1 MTAARLPAWARPSE
15 MIDLVRLS
23 VPIAASRASFM
34 LMSFTDAVVLA
45 RHSALDLPLVL
56 NAWLPNGVFMGFGL
70 GLMLGVSVLTAELN
84 GSGKGAETG
93 RIFRR
98 GLWLAIAYGL
108 VATMIVYVTAHL
120 LFASFDFEPSLAAR
134 MAETTQIL
142 ALGTIGHMI
151 GTCCQS
157 YLEALRKPNIVTAV
171 TMSAVVVNLV
181 SALILVPR
189 YGAVGVV
196 WGTTLSRAY
205 MMILFLLIVWLMTP
219 AFRKS
224 PPVPKGEARRQNT
237 VGLGTGVA
245 NIAEWGSFNLTF
257 VIASKVSIEVGAIYG
272 LAVQMMALIFMIYVG
287 LGTATSVRVAER
299 YGRSDAS
306 GVRDAARLG
315 VAASIVVGT
324 VMAIALVLFRQPI
337 ADGMLNTS
345 DPAAGAVALAPEL
358 ALLLGAIAFVT
369 VFDGLQGVGS
379 MALRAQGVVWTPTAI
394 HVGSYILLMLP
405 LCVWFGFSSQT
416 APPATNFLAAVLF
429 WPAHWPGAMGLGLW
443 GIFIGITI
451 ASVMAGIGQIVV
463 LEWKAARGVRL
474 GLPRAA

>member
-1 MTAARLPAWARPSE
+1 

-23 VPIAASRASFM
+23 VPIATSRASFM

-45 RHSALDLPLVL
+45 RHSALELPLVL

-98 GLWLAIAYGL
+98 GLWLAIAYSL
-108 VATMIVYVTAHL
+108 VATLIVYVTAYP
-120 LFASFDFEPSLAAR
+120 LFALLDFEPSLATR

-181 SALILVPR
+181 SALILVPK

-205 MMILFLLIVWLMTP
+205 MMVLFLIIVWQATP

-224 PPVPKGEARRQNT
+224 PPAPRGEAHRQNT
-237 VGLGTGVA
+237 VGLGTGTA

-257 VIASKVSIEVGAIYG
+257 VIASKVSPEVGAIYG
-272 LAVQMMALIFMIYVG
+272 LAVQMMAMIFMIYVG

-299 YGRSDAS
+299 YGREDAP
-306 GVRDAARLG
+306 GVREAARLG
-315 VAASIVVGT
+315 VVASVVVGT
-324 VMAIALVLFRQPI
+324 LMALALVLLQRPI
-337 ADGMLNTS
+337 ADFMLNTS
-345 DPAAGAVALAPEL
+345 DPANGGAALAPEL

-369 VFDGLQGVGS
+369 IFDGLQGVGS
-379 MALRAQGVVWTPTAI
+379 MALRAQGVVWVPTSI
-394 HVGSYILLMLP
+394 HVGSYMVVMVP
-405 LCVWFGFSSQT
+405 LCWW
-416 APPATNFLAAVLF
+416 LALT
-429 WPAHWPGAMGLGLW
+429 MGQGLW
-443 GIFIGITI
+443 GIFIGITV
-451 ASVMAGIGQIVV
+451 ASVLAGIGQIAV
-463 LEWKAARGVRL
+463 LEWKAARGVRP

>member
-1 MTAARLPAWARPSE
+1 MTAAARLPAWAQPKE
-15 MIDLVRLS
+15 MIDLVRLA
-23 VPIAASRASFM
+23 VPVAASRASFM
-34 LMSFTDAVVLA
+34 LMSLTDAVVLS
-45 RHSALDLPLVL
+45 RHNANELPLVL

-98 GLWLAIAYGL
+98 GLVLAVAFSVIATL
-108 VATMIVYVTAHL
+108 IVYLTAYPLFDL
-120 LFASFDFEPSLAAR
+120 LDFEPALANR
-134 MAETTQIL
+134 MSETTQIL

-171 TMSAVVVNLV
+171 TMSAVLVNLI

-189 YGAVGVV
+189 YGAIGVV
-196 WGTTLSRAY
+196 WGTTLSRFY
-205 MMILFLLIVWLMTP
+205 MMVLFLLIVWLITP

-224 PPVPKGEARRQNT
+224 PNGPDGEARRQNT

-257 VIASKVSIEVGAIYG
+257 VIASKVSLDVGAIYG
-272 LAVQMMALIFMIYVG
+272 LGIQMMAVIFMIYVG

-299 YGRSDAS
+299 YGRGDAT
-306 GVRDAARLG
+306 GVREASRLG
-315 VAASIVVGT
+315 VAASLVVG
-324 VMAIALVLFRQPI
+324 VVLALALMLLRQPI

-345 DPAAGAVALAPEL
+345 DPSTGGARLAPEL
-358 ALLLGAIAFVT
+358 ALLLGAVAFVT
-369 VFDGLQGVGS
+369 IFDGLQGVGS
-379 MALRAQGVVWTPTAI
+379 MALRAQGVVWTATSI
-394 HVGSYILLMLP
+394 HVGSYMVIMVP
-405 LCVWFGFSSQT
+405 LCWW
-416 APPATNFLAAVLF
+416 LALNA
-429 WPAHWPGAMGLGLW
+429 GQGLW
-443 GIFIGITI
+443 GVFIGITV
-451 ASVMAGIGQIVV
+451 ASVLAGAGQIAT
-463 LEWKAARGVRL
+463 LEWKAARSVRF

>member
-1 MTAARLPAWARPSE
+1 

-34 LMSFTDAVVLA
+34 LMSLTDAVVLS
-45 RHSALDLPLVL
+45 RHSATELPLVL

-93 RIFRR
+93 RVFRR
-98 GLWLAIAYGL
+98 GLWLAIAYSFI
-108 VATMIVYVTAHL
+108 ATLIVYVTAYP
-120 LFASFDFEPSLAAR
+120 LFALLGFEQSLAAR
-134 MAETTQIL
+134 ISETTQIL
-142 ALGTIGHMI
+142 AVGTIGHMI

-171 TMSAVVVNLV
+171 TMSAVVVNLI
-181 SALILVPR
+181 SALILVPE
-189 YGAVGVV
+189 YGAIGVV
-196 WGTTLSRAY
+196 WGTTVSRFY
-205 MMILFLLIVWLMTP
+205 MMALFLVVVWLLTP

-224 PPVPKGEARRQNT
+224 PPAPGGEAYRQNT
-237 VGLGTGVA
+237 VGLGTGIA

-257 VIASKVSIEVGAIYG
+257 VIASIVSLEVGAIYG
-272 LAVQMMALIFMIYVG
+272 LGIQMMAVIFMIYVG

-299 YGRSDAS
+299 YGRGDAT

-315 VAASIVVGT
+315 VAASLVVGT
-324 VMAIALVLFRQPI
+324 LMAVALVLLRQPI

-345 DPAAGAVALAPEL
+345 DPSTGGAALAPEL

-379 MALRAQGVVWTPTAI
+379 MALRAQGVVWVPTSI

-405 LCVWFGFSSQT
+405 LCVWFAFTPDT
-416 APPATNFLAAVLF
+416 APPSTNFLAAVLF
-429 WPAHWPGAMGLGLW
+429 WPASWPGAMGLGVW

-451 ASVMAGIGQIVV
+451 ASVMAGVCQIAV
-463 LEWKAARGVRL
+463 LEWKAARGVRF